1 MRLHFRFIGMVVRF
15 CVCISILVLWLSLTG
30 CGALTSVGSDDV
42 RIPHLENIAVL
53 PVDKAVLTPKDT
65 DCTITDNVSTTGEE
79 LPAGA
84 RGTVTALIASEVAG
98 DARFKVVQEKQ
109 CISFL
114 NAMLSVDVKASQLK
128 LIQNFGMELGADAVL
143 YTKLLR
149 YRERIGSNYS
159 VQTPASVAF
168 SMVLIRVSDGAVLW
182 RYGYDETQQPLSEN
196 LFKAGFYRE
205 TGMRWLTAAEL
216 AGYGVKKAIRDLKA
230 HLD

>member
-1 MRLHFRFIGMVVRF
+1 MSSYFRSMRMVRLS
-15 CVCISILVLWLSLTG
+15 ISVFLLVLVAIITG
-30 CGALTSVGSDDV
+30 CSGLMSVGSDDV

-53 PVDKAVLTPKDT
+53 PVDKAALTGRDT
-65 DCTITDNVSTTGEE
+65 DCTITDNVSPAAEE

-84 RGTVTALIASEVAG
+84 RSAVTALIANAVGG
-98 DARFKVVQEKQ
+98 DARFRVVQERQ
-109 CISFL
+109 CVSFL

-128 LIQNFGMELGADAVL
+128 LIQNFGAELGADAVL

-149 YRERIGSNYS
+149 YRERVGSNYS

-168 SMVLIRVSDGAVLW
+168 SMALIRVSDGAVLW
-182 RYGYDETQQPLSEN
+182 RNGYDETQQPLSEN
-196 LFKAGFYRE
+196 LFKAGFYKE

-216 AGYGVKKAIRDLKA
+216 AEYGVKKALLDLKK

>member
-1 MRLHFRFIGMVVRF
+1 MSPYFTFMRILRL
-15 CVCISILVLWLSLTG
+15 CIFVSIVASFSVIVG
-30 CGALTSVGSDDV
+30 CSGLTSVSSDDV
-42 RIPHLENIAVL
+42 SIPHLENIAVL
-53 PVDKAVLTPKDT
+53 PVDKASLSGRDT
-65 DCTITDNVSTTGEE
+65 DCTITDNASAVAEE

-84 RGTVTALIASEVAG
+84 RAEVTALIANGVSG
-98 DARFKVVQEKQ
+98 DARFRVVQERQ
-109 CISFL
+109 CVSFL

-128 LIQNFGMELGADAVL
+128 LIQNFGTELGADAVL

-149 YRERIGSNYS
+149 YRERVGSNYS

-168 SMVLIRVSDGAVLW
+168 SMVLIRVSDGVVLW

-216 AGYGVKKAIRDLKA
+216 VEYGVKKAMLDLKK

>member
-1 MRLHFRFIGMVVRF
+1 MSVIV
-15 CVCISILVLWLSLTG
+15 G
-30 CGALTSVGSDDV
+30 CSGLTSVSSDDV

-53 PVDKAVLTPKDT
+53 PVDKASLSGKDT
-65 DCTITDNVSTTGEE
+65 DCTITDSTAAVAEE

-84 RGTVTALIASEVAG
+84 RAVVTGLIANGVSG
-98 DARFKVVQEKQ
+98 DPRFKVVQERQ
-109 CISFL
+109 CVSFL

-128 LIQNFGMELGADAVL
+128 LIQNFGAELGADAVL

-149 YRERIGSNYS
+149 YRERVGSNYS

-182 RYGYDETQQPLSEN
+182 RHGYDETQQPLSEN

-216 AGYGVKKAIRDLKA
+216 ADYGIKKALLDLKM

>member
-1 MRLHFRFIGMVVRF
+1 MSPHFSFVHLFRLCVSVV
-15 CVCISILVLWLSLTG
+15 ILALLSVITG
-30 CGALTSVGSDDV
+30 CSGLMSSGSDDV

-53 PVDKAVLTPKDT
+53 PVDKAALTGRDT
-65 DCTITDNVSTTGEE
+65 DCTITDNVSVPAEE
-79 LPAGA
+79 LPSGA
-84 RGTVTALIASEVAG
+84 RAAVTSLIANAVSG
-98 DARFKVVQEKQ
+98 DARFKVVQERQ
-109 CISFL
+109 CVSFL

-128 LIQNFGMELGADAVL
+128 LIQNFGAELGADAVL

-149 YRERIGSNYS
+149 YRERVGSNYS

-182 RYGYDETQQPLSEN
+182 RHGYDETQQPLSEN

-216 AGYGVKKAIRDLKA
+216 AEYGVKKAVLDLKR

>member
-1 MRLHFRFIGMVVRF
+1 MSPNFIFMRIFRLCFVVISLSMVV
-15 CVCISILVLWLSLTG
+15 G
-30 CGALTSVGSDDV
+30 CSGLTSVSSDDV
-42 RIPHLENIAVL
+42 RIPHFDNIAVL
-53 PVDKAVLTPKDT
+53 PVDKAAITGRDM
-65 DCTITDNVSTTGEE
+65 DCTITDTTAAVAEE

-84 RGTVTALIASEVAG
+84 RAAVTALIAKELG
-98 DARFKVVQEKQ
+98 DDARFKVVQERQ
-109 CISFL
+109 CVSFL
-114 NAMLSVDVKASQLK
+114 NAMLSVDIKASQLK
-128 LIQNFGMELGADAVL
+128 LIQNFGAELGADAVL

-149 YRERIGSNYS
+149 YRERVGSNYS

-182 RYGYDETQQPLSEN
+182 RHGYDETQQPLSEN

-216 AGYGVKKAIRDLKA
+216 AEYGVKKALLDLKK